1 MAPFVH
7 ADGRVPTSGRWPT
20 NTIGAPISSALST
33 QPASRHDAADVGC
46 GYSRPCKLVSREL
59 PAAARIHAVLVE
71 GRAGWQAIRKL
82 PIPDGISF
90 VLPPPRLPE
99 RDPVENLCKHL
110 RQTRLSDYVFETSA
124 HRSSTSPSPEIAWK
138 NP

>member
-1 MAPFVH
+1 MSVADTQGHANSCRGNWPPRQEFMPFSWR
-7 ADGRVPTSGRWPT
+7 AG
-20 NTIGAPISSALST
+20 L
-33 QPASRHDAADVGC
+33 
-46 GYSRPCKLVSREL
+46 
-59 PAAARIHAVLVE
+59 
-71 GRAGWQAIRKL
+71 AGWQAIRKL

-110 RQTRLSDYVFETSA
+110 RQMRLSDYVFETSA